1 MYCIPW
7 IKARRVRQEK
17 DKLSRYNKM
26 RPKIKTA
33 DSLVWQTNTVIGK
46 MMQCWGRSPYTHV
59 SMIVRFLEYDVERV
73 YVFEEHKHGA
83 VLLPLS
89 NRILAHNGHAWVFP
103 LNPDLDT
110 IRKSMAAWALSK
122 QGTKFDYKGLFENIG
137 YRISEHTRKMICSAY
152 YWLAFE
158 EGAGIKRDKSGVKY
172 TAPTNLAQSIHRR
185 VDEKIG
191 KDRVPRPSD
200 WPILQACELFIEQYK
215 IL

>member
-1 MYCIPW
+1 VHCLPW
-7 IKARRVRQEK
+7 IKARRIRQEK
-17 DKLSRYNKM
+17 DKLSLYNKM
-26 RPKIKTA
+26 RPKIRTA

-46 MMQCWGRSPYTHV
+46 MMQYLGRSPYTHV

-89 NRILAHNGHAWVFP
+89 NRIIAHNGNAWVFP
-103 LNPDLDT
+103 LNPDLDA

-122 QGTKFDYKGLFENIG
+122 QGTKFDYKGLLENIG
-137 YRISEHTRKMICSAY
+137 YRISEHTKKMICSAY

-158 EGAGIKRDKSGVKY
+158 EGTGIKRDESSVKY
-172 TAPTNLAQSIHRR
+172 TATTNLAQSIYRK
-185 VDEKIG
+185 VVEKIG
-191 KDRVPRPSD
+191 KDRIPRPSD
-200 WPILQACELFIEQYK
+200 WPFLQECELFSEQYK